1 MRNSRVIEERETFD
15 SAYPNTK
22 GYDYY
27 RNSYLQKKK
36 KYALFFSGRK
46 DSPSRRSH
54 FSSDFSLIISREI
67 AKDPVILDIKR
78 ICLCVCVCVCH
89 STVIKIK
96 FKVNDYF

>member
-36 KYALFFSGRK
+36 KKYAVVLFRK
-46 DSPSRRSH
+46 ERFAVLSIP
-54 FSSDFSLIISREI
+54 FFL
-67 AKDPVILDIKR
+67 
-78 ICLCVCVCVCH
+78 
-89 STVIKIK
+89 
-96 FKVNDYF
+96 

>member
-36 KYALFFSGRK
+36 KIRLFFSGRK

-78 ICLCVCVCVCH
+78 ICVCVCH

>member
-36 KYALFFSGRK
+36 KIRGCCFPQEGKIRRPVDPIFPLTFLLLFRER
-46 DSPSRRSH
+46 SRRIQL
-54 FSSDFSLIISREI
+54 FW
-67 AKDPVILDIKR
+67 ILKESVR
-78 ICLCVCVCVCH
+78 VYVCV
-89 STVIKIK
+89 IRR
-96 FKVNDYF
+96 

>member
-36 KYALFFSGRK
+36 KIRGCCFPQEGKIRRPVDPIFPLTFLLLFREK
-46 DSPSRRSH
+46 SRRIQL
-54 FSSDFSLIISREI
+54 FW
-67 AKDPVILDIKR
+67 ILKES
-78 ICLCVCVCVCH
+78 VCVCVCH

>member
-36 KYALFFSGRK
+36 KIQLFFSGRK
-46 DSPSRRSH
+46 DSPSRSH

-78 ICLCVCVCVCH
+78 ICVCVCH

>member
-36 KYALFFSGRK
+36 KKIRGCSFQEGKIRRLVDPIFPLTFLLLF
-46 DSPSRRSH
+46 
-54 FSSDFSLIISREI
+54 REKSQRI
-67 AKDPVILDIKR
+67 QLFWILKES
-78 ICLCVCVCVCH
+78 VCVCVCH

>member
-36 KYALFFSGRK
+36 KIRGCCFPQEGKIRCPVDPIFPLTFLLLFRER
-46 DSPSRRSH
+46 SRRIQL
-54 FSSDFSLIISREI
+54 FW
-67 AKDPVILDIKR
+67 ILKESVR
-78 ICLCVCVCVCH
+78 VYVCV
-89 STVIKIK
+89 IRR
-96 FKVNDYF
+96 

>member
-36 KYALFFSGRK
+36 KIRGCCFPQEGKIRRPVDPIFPLTFLLLFREK
-46 DSPSRRSH
+46 SRRIEL
-54 FSSDFSLIISREI
+54 FW
-67 AKDPVILDIKR
+67 ILKESVR
-78 ICLCVCVCVCH
+78 VYVCV
-89 STVIKIK
+89 IRR
-96 FKVNDYF
+96 

>member
-36 KYALFFSGRK
+36 KIRLFFSGRK
-46 DSPSRRSH
+46 DSPSRRFH

-67 AKDPVILDIKR
+67 AKDRVILDIKR
-78 ICLCVCVCVCH
+78 ICACVCVCH

>member
-36 KYALFFSGRK
+36 KNTRLLFSSGRK
-46 DSPSRRSH
+46 DSPFRRSH
-54 FSSDFSLIISREI
+54 FSSDFSLIISQEI

-78 ICLCVCVCVCH
+78 ICACVCVCH

>member
-36 KYALFFSGRK
+36 KYGCSFQEGKIRRPVDPIFPLTFLLLF
-46 DSPSRRSH
+46 
-54 FSSDFSLIISREI
+54 REKSQRI
-67 AKDPVILDIKR
+67 QLFWILKES
-78 ICLCVCVCVCH
+78 VCVCV
-89 STVIKIK
+89 IRR
-96 FKVNDYF
+96 

>member
-36 KYALFFSGRK
+36 KIRGCCFPQEGKIRRPVDPIFPLTFLLLFRER
-46 DSPSRRSH
+46 SRRIQL
-54 FSSDFSLIISREI
+54 FW
-67 AKDPVILDIKR
+67 ILKEFVYE
-78 ICLCVCVCVCH
+78 CVCV
-89 STVIKIK
+89 SFDGDKD
-96 FKVNDYF
+96 KV